1 MRNTWIYILL
11 FAAMP
16 ATAWQ
21 QGFDQ
26 RFDLKF
32 LNKFA
37 ARASDTVDVTLDGQV
52 LQLAG
57 KFLSGNNPDEAKMKK
72 LVNGLKGIYVK
83 SFEFEKEGQYSD
95 SDLAGIRAQLRSPGW
110 SRIVGVKS
118 KKEGENSEIYL
129 QTNGKS
135 AGGLTIISTGPK
147 ELTVVQIL
155 GSINLDDLSEL
166 SGNLG
171 VPQLHL
177 EKDGKPPKK

>member
-1 MRNTWIYILL
+1 MSITRIYTILL
-11 FAAMP
+11 LAALP

-21 QGFDQ
+21 QE
-26 RFDLKF
+26 FDLKF

-37 ARASDTVDVTLDGQV
+37 ARASDTVDVTLEGQV

-95 SDLAGIRAQLRSPGW
+95 SDLAGIRSQLKGPGW

-118 KKEGENSEIYL
+118 GKEGENAEIYL
-129 QTNGKS
+129 HTGSKS
-135 AGGLTIISTGPK
+135 VGGLTILATGPK

-155 GSINLDDLSEL
+155 GVINLDDLSDL

-177 EKDGKPPKK
+177 EPGGKTPKK